1 MFVIDI
7 TRNRFD
13 NDILCGNNSM
23 DSKNKTLNYVIDYA
37 LANYNIDIDKNILDE
52 YLDIKGFS
60 LKKFLENNYSISIDE
75 DLIIQSIVVNKDNC
89 IFIKYIDDNLD
100 TPQLYSFNKK
110 DINVATTILTF
121 LVNDGLIKKYEN
133 NLSEYERTKLDYNQ
147 INKGHINLDANIK
160 SEMISL
166 YDYKGM
172 FLEELLSNTC
182 SLNQLKEN
190 DKNLFI

>member
-13 NDILCGNNSM
+13 NDILCGKNSM
-23 DSKNKTLNYVIDYA
+23 DAKNKTLNYVIDYA
-37 LANYNIDIDKNILDE
+37 LANYNIDIKKNILDE
-52 YLDIKGFS
+52 YLDIKEFS
-60 LKKFLENNYSISIDE
+60 LKKFLEDNYSISIDE
-75 DLIIQSIVVNKDNC
+75 DMTIQSMAVNKDYC
-89 IFIKYIDDNLD
+89 LFVKYIDENLD
-100 TPQLYSFNKK
+100 TPQLYSFNKN
-110 DINVATTILTF
+110 DINIATTILTF
-121 LVNDGLIKKYEN
+121 LVNDSLIKKYEN

-172 FLEELLSNTC
+172 FLEELLSNAC